1 MGKIF
6 TQGLLGLAPR
16 RRRAGYTQETFSQ
29 ALCIE
34 RARYAMWESGHV
46 WPSAQWLPKM
56 ADLLGCSIDDLYE
69 AEIREDIVTREARS
83 NMEQE
88 CRNIYR
94 NARRASGLTQERW
107 AEVLG
112 ISPEAVRQYE
122 TGRILPSDEVVLAMA
137 EVAGQHIIA
146 YWHLINKSRVAGRI
160 LPEVRR
166 RTLPEAVLSVM
177 CRIDDFTRGGL
188 EDLKRLAADGKIS
201 ADEIMAYGEAIAQMR
216 EVIQAAYEL
225 EYAGGEP

>member
-1 MGKIF
+1 
-6 TQGLLGLAPR
+6 
-16 RRRAGYTQETFSQ
+16 
-29 ALCIE
+29 
-34 RARYAMWESGHV
+34 
-46 WPSAQWLPKM
+46 
-56 ADLLGCSIDDLYE
+56 
-69 AEIREDIVTREARS
+69 
-83 NMEQE
+83 MEQE

-122 TGRILPSDEVVLAMA
+122 GGKILPSDEVVLAMA